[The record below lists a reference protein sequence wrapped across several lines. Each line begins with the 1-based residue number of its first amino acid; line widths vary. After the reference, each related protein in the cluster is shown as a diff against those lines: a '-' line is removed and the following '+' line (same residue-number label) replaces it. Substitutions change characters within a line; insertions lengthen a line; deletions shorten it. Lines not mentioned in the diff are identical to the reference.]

1 MKYPGYAWN
10 SSVNFAVGDIVGD
23 YEVIGQIGAGG
34 MGAVYK
40 VRHLIA
46 DRIEAIKVV
55 LADVNASDTLAER
68 FIREIRL
75 QASLVHPNIAALHT
89 AMRVNNQLLMVMEF
103 VEGVNLRDK
112 FRAGGLTLAD
122 SLDYGCQIL
131 SALDYAHGRGV
142 IHRDIKPANV
152 MITPEGRVKLLDFGI
167 ARAKEEQHGLTQTGA
182 VIGSLPYMSPEQVR
196 SEPVDARSDLYSF
209 GATLYEIVAGRKPIR
224 GESDFTIMTGHLEQ
238 IPVPACEVNPAVPL
252 VVSDVIMK
260 CLAKQPDERFQSA
273 AEALA
278 RLQMVRDMPANATM
292 TIPVVPYSSGA
303 KDTRTPDRES
313 QTPVS
318 ASVSKTLDSTAI
330 DAAAKELAKYI
341 GPIAR
346 VIAQREAKRTQNVK
360 QFYEKL
366 AEEIPSGK
374 DREKFL
380 NTRSRHGRL

>member
-1 MKYPGYAWN
+1 M
-10 SSVNFAVGDIVGD
+10 NFAVGDIVGD

-46 DRIEAIKVV
+46 DRIEAIKIV
-55 LADVNASDTLAER
+55 LADVNVSDTLAER

-75 QASLVHPNIAALHT
+75 QASLVHPNIASLHT
-89 AMRVNNQLLMVMEF
+89 ALRVNNQLLMVMEF
-103 VEGVNLRDK
+103 VDGVNLRDR
-112 FRAGGLTLAD
+112 FRAGGLTIGE

-167 ARAKEEQHGLTQTGA
+167 ARAKEEQRGLTQTGA

-238 IPVPACEVNPAVPL
+238 IPELPCEVNPAVPL
-252 VVSDVIMK
+252 AVSDVIMK

-278 RLQMVRDMPANATM
+278 RLQM
-292 TIPVVPYSSGA
+292 
-303 KDTRTPDRES
+303 
-313 QTPVS
+313 
-318 ASVSKTLDSTAI
+318 
-330 DAAAKELAKYI
+330 
-341 GPIAR
+341 
-346 VIAQREAKRTQNVK
+346 
-360 QFYEKL
+360 
-366 AEEIPSGK
+366 
-374 DREKFL
+374 
-380 NTRSRHGRL
+380 